1 MDNESNEDISFDY
14 DENEKIDD
22 DEVDSLLS
30 GESGKRDKKRNI
42 PDINLYKLLSKR
54 RKIIHFCFKQIIMIS
69 FIPTLIYNL
78 FWIIRLKTISF
89 ENFNFDNFKNYIIYA
104 CYIVLFK
111 GIFILFLPQLFC
123 GSEANI
129 NDFSYICV
137 VLKSLTTFIISV
149 YLTYNMNKKLNFKNN
164 SEIIYT
170 KYDLYYWIKLYYE
183 FECIYI
189 KAIIYFI
196 LSILSVIFLKIG
208 KELWKTIRYS
218 L

>member
-89 ENFNFDNFKNYIIYA
+89 ENFNFDNFKNYIICA

-129 NDFSYICV
+129 NDFSYTCV

>member
-1 MDNESNEDISFDY
+1 M
-14 DENEKIDD
+14 
-22 DEVDSLLS
+22 
-30 GESGKRDKKRNI
+30 
-42 PDINLYKLLSKR
+42 
-54 RKIIHFCFKQIIMIS
+54 
-69 FIPTLIYNL
+69 
-78 FWIIRLKTISF
+78 
-89 ENFNFDNFKNYIIYA
+89 
-104 CYIVLFK
+104 
-111 GIFILFLPQLFC
+111 PQLFC

-129 NDFSYICV
+129 NDFSYTCV